1 MPLDMEID
9 TAYQEALDYLYS
21 FVDYSLTRAFRY
33 SADKFDLDRM
43 RSFMEVLG
51 RPDQR
56 YPIIHIAGT
65 KGKGSIAALCA
76 SALQA
81 AGYRT
86 GLYTSPHLQDYR
98 ERIQINGVPISH
110 EDFIA
115 LVDEFRPLL
124 DGGTPLTTFEIST
137 ALAFLYFARQGVTAA
152 VIEVGLGG
160 RLDAT
165 NVITPRTAV
174 IASISYDHTQ
184 FLGST
189 LAEIAAEKGGIIKPG
204 VPVVIS
210 PQKDEARI
218 ALEQIAS
225 TRGAPLVEV
234 GRDYRYEML
243 EHSFEKGQSFL
254 VWPAG
259 GVPAN
264 GSGEPRD
271 DETQRSQAVQLRI
284 PLLGH
289 HQVENAATA
298 YAALQTAARSGIPID
313 EQAVQAGFARVNWPA
328 RFEILRPD
336 PPLVVDAAHNRDSAL
351 QLRRTL
357 EEYFPGKPVILIF
370 GASEDKDIQGMFAE
384 LLPYTR
390 QVVATRSYHPRAL
403 EPEALEELARPYNTP
418 VLTTGSVEEA
428 LDEALRLAGSDALVL
443 AAGSVFVAAGVREV
457 WLQKQKKT
465 IPQE

>member
-1 MPLDMEID
+1 MPFDMEIEP
-9 TAYQEALDYLYS
+9 AYQEALDYLYS
-21 FVDYSLTRAFRY
+21 FVDYSLTRSFRY
-33 SADKFDLDRM
+33 SADKFDLERM
-43 RSFMEVLG
+43 RNFMDMLG

-86 GLYTSPHLQDYR
+86 GLYTSPHLQDFR
-98 ERIQINGVPISH
+98 ERIQINGVPISPQ
-110 EDFIA
+110 DFIS

-174 IASISYDHTQ
+174 ITSISYDHTQ

-189 LAEIAAEKGGIIKPG
+189 LAEIAGEKGGIIKPG
-204 VPVVIS
+204 VPVVVA

-218 ALEQIAS
+218 ALEQIAAG
-225 TRGAPLVEV
+225 RGAPLVEV
-234 GRDYRYEML
+234 GRDYQYQML
-243 EHSFEKGQSFL
+243 EHSVENGQSFL

-259 GVPAN
+259 GLPAN
-264 GSGEPRD
+264 GSGEPQS
-271 DETQRSQAVQLRI
+271 DESQQAQAVQLRI

-289 HQVENAATA
+289 HQVENAVTA
-298 YAALQTAARSGIPID
+298 YAALQTASRSGIPID
-313 EQAVQAGFARVNWPA
+313 EQAIQTGFARVSWPA

-357 EEYFPGKPVILIF
+357 EEYFPGKAVILIF
-370 GASEDKDIQGMFAE
+370 GASEDKDIKGMFAE

-390 QVVATRSYHPRAL
+390 QVIATRSFHPRAL
-403 EPEALEELARPYNTP
+403 EPEALVELARPYNTP

-428 LDEALRLAGSDALVL
+428 LDEALRMAGSDALIL
-443 AAGSVFVAAGVREV
+443 AAGSVFVAAGIREV

-465 IPQE
+465 VPQD

>member
-1 MPLDMEID
+1 
-9 TAYQEALDYLYS
+9 
-21 FVDYSLTRAFRY
+21 
-33 SADKFDLDRM
+33 
-43 RSFMEVLG
+43 
-51 RPDQR
+51 
-56 YPIIHIAGT
+56 
-65 KGKGSIAALCA
+65 
-76 SALQA
+76 
-81 AGYRT
+81 
-86 GLYTSPHLQDYR
+86 
-98 ERIQINGVPISH
+98 
-110 EDFIA
+110 
-115 LVDEFRPLL
+115 
-124 DGGTPLTTFEIST
+124 
-137 ALAFLYFARQGVTAA
+137 
-152 VIEVGLGG
+152 
-160 RLDAT
+160 
-165 NVITPRTAV
+165 
-174 IASISYDHTQ
+174 
-184 FLGST
+184 
-189 LAEIAAEKGGIIKPG
+189 
-204 VPVVIS
+204 
-210 PQKDEARI
+210 
-218 ALEQIAS
+218 
-225 TRGAPLVEV
+225 
-234 GRDYRYEML
+234 ML
-243 EHSFEKGQSFL
+243 EHSVEKGQSFL